1 MSIIPHEGR
10 NDGRRRYFPKGG
22 MTVNIELTDR
32 EFRRLLDMVYI
43 GNWVLNSARGDNR
56 LKEFDDIESK
66 LFGLCLKTGMYSLFE
81 VVDGEV
87 VPSAEFARGGIHEA
101 IMEYEDAVFFDIL
114 AEELA
119 RRDMD
124 FAPIDSSNYGELN
137 KRIDEYIE
145 EFEENGINNVNV
157 DK

>member
-1 MSIIPHEGR
+1 
-10 NDGRRRYFPKGG
+10 

>member
-1 MSIIPHEGR
+1 MSIIPHEAR

-81 VVDGEV
+81 VVDGQYELTGESARIAAGKAEKKPVMDWITSQGRYKHLLQDKNAPVIEQMQAEV
-87 VPSAEFARGGIHEA
+87 DRRWNRLIK
-101 IMEYEDAVFFDIL
+101 L
-114 AEELA
+114 TEL
-119 RRDMD
+119 D
-124 FAPIDSSNYGELN
+124 
-137 KRIDEYIE
+137 
-145 EFEENGINNVNV
+145 
-157 DK
+157 